1 MPPYARSKSVAIR
14 ETSDALIGINDLDDP
29 NAPLV
34 RSAALMI
41 KAQIVP
47 RVFWGASA
55 IVVALLTV
63 TLLMPGRADVA
74 FRAAQA
80 WTIDTFGW
88 FYIASVAV
96 FLVVALILG
105 FGPAGKLKLGPDDA
119 EPDFPYVSWLA
130 MLFAAGMGI
139 GLMYFAVAEPIQHYI
154 SPPEVESGTILA
166 AREAMAI
173 TFHHY
178 GVHAWAIYALVGLSL
193 AFFTYRKGMPLT
205 LRSGLSPILGKRING
220 PLGDV
225 IDIFAVCGTV
235 FGIATSLGFGVSQMT
250 SGLAYNYGVPDTTA
264 TKLVVILVVMGAAT
278 LSVLSGADRG
288 VRRLS
293 ELNLMLAVL
302 LMLFVLAVGPTLFL
316 LRALIQNFGLYLD
329 HFVKRTFTLYAYEP
343 RAWMADWTLFYW
355 AWWIAWSPFVGMFIA
370 RISRGRTMREFVTGV
385 LFVPTAFT
393 FVWMTVFGNTA
404 IALDLGA
411 ASGGIADAVQA
422 NLSTALFKFLEY
434 LPAAGFTS
442 TLAIIL
448 VGVFFVTSA
457 DSGALVIDTLTSG
470 GAEETPRWQRVY
482 WCVLLG
488 VTATLLLVAGGL
500 GGLQAA
506 TLMAALPFCFIMLLL
521 AFGLVRQANADLE
534 GITLADEAAP
544 VSERLKRLFVPA
556 RRGEIMR
563 QLQQQGEPALR
574 SVYDA
579 LQQDMPSECRLDV
592 EDSEVVLTVGTEPE
606 RRFVYRLFPRARP
619 LAAYTALEA
628 PEGRR
633 SVTWTLAAQTN
644 SDPRFRDLTDFSQD
658 QIAGDV
664 LAQLKRWRLG

>member
-1 MPPYARSKSVAIR
+1 MMK
-14 ETSDALIGINDLDDP
+14 T
-29 NAPLV
+29 
-34 RSAALMI
+34 
-41 KAQIVP
+41 KIVP
-47 RVFWGASA
+47 RVFWGASL
-55 IVVALLTV
+55 VVAALLAT
-63 TLLMPGRADVA
+63 TLLMPGRADLA
-74 FRAAQA
+74 FKAAQA

-88 FYIASVAV
+88 FYIASVAA
-96 FLVVALILG
+96 FLVIVLILG

-154 SPPEVESGTILA
+154 SPPDVESGTILA

-220 PLGDV
+220 PLGDA

-250 SGLAYNYGVPDTTA
+250 AGLAYNYGVPDTTFS
-264 TKLVVILVVMGAAT
+264 KVVVIVVVMGAAT
-278 LSVLSGADRG
+278 LSALSGADRG

-293 ELNLMLAVL
+293 ELNLVLAVL

-329 HFVKRTFTLYAYEP
+329 HFVQRTFTLYAYEP

-370 RISRGRTMREFVTGV
+370 RISRGRTVREFVAGV

-393 FVWMTVFGNTA
+393 FIWMTVFGNTA
-404 IALDLGA
+404 ISLDLGVA
-411 ASGGIADAVQA
+411 GGGIADAVQA

-434 LPAAGFTS
+434 LPGAGFTS
-442 TLAIIL
+442 TLAIVL

-470 GAEETPRWQRVY
+470 GARTRR
-482 WCVLLG
+482 
-488 VTATLLLVAGGL
+488 GGSASIGACCL
-500 GGLQAA
+500 
-506 TLMAALPFCFIMLLL
+506 
-521 AFGLVRQANADLE
+521 
-534 GITLADEAAP
+534 
-544 VSERLKRLFVPA
+544 A
-556 RRGEIMR
+556 RRR
-563 QLQQQGEPALR
+563 PCCW
-574 SVYDA
+574 S
-579 LQQDMPSECRLDV
+579 
-592 EDSEVVLTVGTEPE
+592 
-606 RRFVYRLFPRARP
+606 RAG
-619 LAAYTALEA
+619 LAAS
-628 PEGRR
+628 RR
-633 SVTWTLAAQTN
+633 
-644 SDPRFRDLTDFSQD
+644 RR
-658 QIAGDV
+658 
-664 LAQLKRWRLG
+664 